1 VWSGRLAFSVTI
13 ANAAIK
19 AGSPLLW
26 PAACRSE
33 IVYEL
38 RMLHRPACK
47 VCGHPIVAARDHD
60 IPAPRAAKMFTS
72 FTCNCGKP
80 ARVRCFNGLRT
91 YFIECEDGHGRPR
104 PA

>member
-1 VWSGRLAFSVTI
+1 MLFCARRWSFNQHRV
-13 ANAAIK
+13 
-19 AGSPLLW
+19 
-26 PAACRSE
+26 
-33 IVYEL
+33 
-38 RMLHRPACK
+38 LHRPACK
-47 VCGHPIVAARDHD
+47 ICGHPIVAVEDHD

-80 ARVRCFNGLRT
+80 ARVRCFNGLGT